1 MASPDDDQG
10 SAELAV
16 ATPLLLLLMLF
27 VIQTALWAHG
37 DHLAAAIARQ
47 SAEAARTADGASGQA
62 SAEAVADEL
71 GGSLLVERTVTVE
84 RGETEVRAVV
94 QARVTSLIPG
104 LTWPVRQELSV
115 PVERFVPPE
124 PQTGVQP

>member
-16 ATPLLLLLMLF
+16 ATPLLLLLMLL
-27 VIQTALWAHG
+27 VIQAALWMHG
-37 DHLAAAIARQ
+37 DHVAAAIARQ
-47 SAEAARTADGASGQA
+47 SAEAARTADGTGGQA
-62 SAEAVADEL
+62 SGEAVAAEL
-71 GGSLLVERTVTVE
+71 GGSLLVDRTVTVE

-94 QARVTSLIPG
+94 EARVTSLIPG

-115 PVERFVPPE
+115 PVERFVPPDA
-124 PQTGVQP
+124 QTGVQP